1 MLIAEFLTLFAIRG
15 RHPGQGPYD
24 SVVPVPEIW
33 DRDQGS
39 FVNPGLGPGPG
50 LKIEK
55 SGIGDRNRHSDLR
68 DG

>member
-15 RHPGQGPYD
+15 RHPGQGPWD
-24 SVVPVPEIW
+24 PVVPVPEIW

-39 FVNPGLGPGPG
+39 FENPG

-55 SGIGDRNRHSDLR
+55 SGIGDRNRDSDLR